1 MRKRIEGIDLLRI
14 ISMLMI
20 VMLHVLLHG
29 GILDAVL
36 PGTTNY
42 GLVWL
47 LETAAY
53 CGVNCYALISGYVG
67 LKSQYRYS
75 SIIYLWIQV
84 SGINLLCTAFFYI
97 MEPEAV
103 EKWGILRAVFPVL
116 NDTYWYFTAYF
127 ALFFFIPFLNYLVQ
141 SLEQQQMKRLLLSS
155 VILFSVLPT
164 IANADIFRISS
175 GYSASWLAVL
185 YLAGAYICRYK
196 NTTKNFK
203 GIYVLIYLG
212 CVLLS
217 WCSKIGIE
225 YVNRQNGL
233 FLDSECFLK
242 YTSPFILIAAVSLLL
257 LFKDLKISSGI
268 SKLNFRIALLTF
280 GVYLWHD
287 NPLIREKWLSDKL
300 IWVAGLPSIQMLGT
314 IFMMTLL
321 IFAMSCCIEF
331 VRQICFDRFR
341 VRKICKWFTCKMS
354 IFFDKK

>member
-1 MRKRIEGIDLLRI
+1 MRI

-36 PGTTNY
+36 PGTVNY

-53 CGVNCYALISGYVG
+53 CGVNCYALISGYVS

-75 SIIYLWIQV
+75 NIIYLWIQV

-97 MEPEAV
+97 MEPETV
-103 EKWGILRAVFPVL
+103 EKWGILRGIFPVL

-141 SLEQQQMKRLLLSS
+141 NLEQQQMKRLLLGT
-155 VILFSVLPT
+155 VILFSILPT

-175 GYSASWLAVL
+175 GYSAFWLAIL
-185 YLAGAYICRYK
+185 YLAGACICKYK
-196 NTTKNFK
+196 NTMKKFK
-203 GIYVLIYLG
+203 GIYLLIYSG
-212 CVLLS
+212 CVLIS

-225 YVNRQNGL
+225 YVNRQKGL

-257 LFKDLKISSGI
+257 FFKDLKVPSGI
-268 SKLNFRIALLTF
+268 SKVILRIALLTF

-287 NPLIREKWLSDKL
+287 NPLIRENWLSDKL

-321 IFAMSCCIEF
+321 IFAMGCCIEF
-331 VRQICFDRFR
+331 ARQICFDRLG
-341 VRKICKWFTCKMS
+341 VRKICRWFACKMLK
-354 IFFDKK
+354 FFGKKWNG

>member
-1 MRKRIEGIDLLRI
+1 MRI

-36 PGTTNY
+36 PGTVNY

-53 CGVNCYALISGYVG
+53 CGVNCYALISGYVS

-75 SIIYLWIQV
+75 NIIYLWIQV

-97 MEPEAV
+97 MEPETV
-103 EKWGILRAVFPVL
+103 EKWGILRGIFPVL

-141 SLEQQQMKRLLLSS
+141 NLEQQQMKRLLLGT
-155 VILFSVLPT
+155 VILFSILPT

-175 GYSASWLAVL
+175 GYSAFWLAIL
-185 YLAGAYICRYK
+185 YLAGAYICKYK
-196 NTTKNFK
+196 NTMKKFK
-203 GIYVLIYLG
+203 GIYLLIYSG
-212 CVLLS
+212 CVLIS

-225 YVNRQNGL
+225 YVNSQKGL

-257 LFKDLKISSGI
+257 FFKDLKVPSGI
-268 SKLNFRIALLTF
+268 SKVILRIALLTF

-287 NPLIREKWLSDKL
+287 NPLIRENWLSDKL

-321 IFAMSCCIEF
+321 IFAMGCCIEF
-331 VRQICFDRFR
+331 ARQICFDRLG
-341 VRKICKWFTCKMS
+341 VRKICRWFACKMLK
-354 IFFDKK
+354 FFGKKWNG